1 MWNSI
6 DMTRTPRQAFIES
19 PHKIEHA
26 KTVNLES
33 FHVACEYSLL
43 ALLQEQPEAT
53 DPSKGW
59 DSHSQMIGARRVLE
73 ILKSLHQVEEVQKPV
88 KPPTLNYRA

>member
-1 MWNSI
+1 
-6 DMTRTPRQAFIES
+6 MTRTPKQAFIES
-19 PHKIEHA
+19 SHCKDHA
-26 KTVNLES
+26 IVTGTES
-33 FHVACEYSLL
+33 FQAACEYSLL
-43 ALLQEQPEAT
+43 AFLQEQPEAI

-73 ILKSLHQVEEVQKPV
+73 ILKTLHQQEEVQKPV